1 MISHDLFLWVRNWF
15 YPVSYTH
22 LSQIQP
28 GDAVVVRAGGI
39 IPVDG
44 LVLEGEVTVNQA
56 SLTGESIPV
65 PKRPG
70 GAVYAGTVVEEG
82 ECVLEVKQASG
93 QKMCIRDSRNIV
105 QRHSQGQHGRLSK
118 TAFDALSLRAAAVQ
132 MRDQPIQSQQEKD
145 AEPET
150 HNGGDK
156 GPPPHVRCLLHRGQ
170 QQAPDGSR
178 HHDPRRKAGERTLYH
193 LTQIVPHKKD
203 AGRPQRRCV

>member
-1 MISHDLFLWVRNWF
+1 M
-15 YPVSYTH
+15 
-22 LSQIQP
+22 
-28 GDAVVVRAGGI
+28 
-39 IPVDG
+39 
-44 LVLEGEVTVNQA
+44 
-56 SLTGESIPV
+56 
-65 PKRPG
+65 
-70 GAVYAGTVVEEG
+70 
-82 ECVLEVKQASG
+82 
-93 QKMCIRDSRNIV
+93 

-118 TAFDALSLRAAAVQ
+118 TAFDALSLRATAVQ

-178 HHDPRRKAGERTLYH
+178 HHDPRRKAGECALYH

-203 AGRPQRRCV
+203 AGRPQRRPGKGNQ